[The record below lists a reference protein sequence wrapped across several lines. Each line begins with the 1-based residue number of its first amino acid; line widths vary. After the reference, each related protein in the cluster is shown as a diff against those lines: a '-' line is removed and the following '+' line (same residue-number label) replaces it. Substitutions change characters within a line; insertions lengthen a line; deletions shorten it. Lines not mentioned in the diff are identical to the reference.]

1 MRLLLLALPVLALL
15 PQVIPAYGGEK
26 KCLSVWGSC
35 RKKCKNGEIFQDTC
49 KHHRV
54 CCVPD
59 TRERKR
65 KVSVTVGWTTGTTEA
80 TSAAYAMDFDFNSE
94 FKIHTGKNS

>member
-26 KCLSVWGSC
+26 KCLNGLGSC
-35 RKKCKNGEIFQDTC
+35 RKNCKDGEMFWDTC
-49 KHHRV
+49 KYRRV
-54 CCVPD
+54 CCIPD

-65 KVSVTVGWTTGTTEA
+65 KVSVAVGWTTGTTEA
-80 TSAAYAMDFDFNSE
+80 TPEDSTASAAFTMDFDF
-94 FKIHTGKNS
+94 